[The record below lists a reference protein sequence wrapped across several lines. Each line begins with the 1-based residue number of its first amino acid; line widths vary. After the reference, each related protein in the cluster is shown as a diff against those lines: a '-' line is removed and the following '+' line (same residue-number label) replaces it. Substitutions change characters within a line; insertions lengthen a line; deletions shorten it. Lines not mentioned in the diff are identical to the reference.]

1 MADVEAACNEEES
14 MAFTKLC
21 GFVLALLFALP
32 VHAQSYPAKP
42 VRIVVPFPAGGGL
55 DFTTRVIARKLGD
68 AWGQTVIV
76 ENRPGASGM
85 IGAESVV
92 RSPKDGYTLLSCSPA
107 EVALNAAL
115 YPKMSYDPMRDLA
128 PISLTAIYANV
139 IAVHASVPARNWKEL
154 VALSKRTPGGVGFAS
169 SGTGSTQHLTGEWL
183 KRNAGITLL
192 HVPYKGA
199 APATADLIGGQ
210 IPSGI
215 LGAAPLIPHL
225 QTGRIR
231 AIAVTTE
238 KRAAVL
244 PEVPTLAEVG
254 VKGFTSSQWFG
265 LLAPAGT
272 PREVIAKI
280 NADVQK
286 VLASPDIKEKLAT
299 QGGET
304 YGSTPEAF
312 AAFMKAEHD
321 TYAKIIAQAGIK
333 VD

>member
-1 MADVEAACNEEES
+1 
-14 MAFTKLC
+14 
-21 GFVLALLFALP
+21 
-32 VHAQSYPAKP
+32 
-42 VRIVVPFPAGGGL
+42 
-55 DFTTRVIARKLGD
+55 
-68 AWGQTVIV
+68 
-76 ENRPGASGM
+76 
-85 IGAESVV
+85 
-92 RSPKDGYTLLSCSPA
+92 
-107 EVALNAAL
+107 
-115 YPKMSYDPMRDLA
+115 
-128 PISLTAIYANV
+128 
-139 IAVHASVPARNWKEL
+139 L
-154 VALSKRTPGGVGFAS
+154 VALSKQTAGGIGFAS

-183 KRNAGITLL
+183 KRNTSINLL

-225 QTGRIR
+225 QARRIR
-231 AIAVTTE
+231 AIAVTTA
-238 KRAAVL
+238 KRTAVL

-272 PREVIAKI
+272 PREIIEKI
-280 NADVQK
+280 NADLQK
-286 VLASPDIKEKLAT
+286 VLASPDVKEKLAT

-304 YGSTPEAF
+304 YGSTAETF
-312 AAFMKAEHD
+312 GRFMKEEHD

>member
-1 MADVEAACNEEES
+1 MHVTRLRTLVVS
-14 MAFTKLC
+14 LF
-21 GFVLALLFALP
+21 FALP
-32 VHAQSYPAKP
+32 VHAQTPSAGSGSSFPSKS

-55 DFTTRVIARKLGD
+55 DFTTRIIARKLSD
-68 AWGQTVIV
+68 AWGQTVV
-76 ENRPGASGM
+76 VDNRPGASGM

-92 RSPKDGYTLLSCSPA
+92 RAPKDGYTLLSCSPA
-107 EVALNAAL
+107 EVALNPAL
-115 YPKMSYDPMRDLA
+115 YPKMSYDPLRELA
-128 PISLTAIYANV
+128 AISLTAIYANV
-139 IAVHASVPARNWKEL
+139 IAIHTSIPAHNWKEL
-154 VALSKRTPGGVGFAS
+154 VAVSRRTPGGLGFAS

-183 KRNAGITLL
+183 KRNAGINLL

-225 QTGRIR
+225 QAGRIR

-238 KRAAVL
+238 KRTTAL
-244 PEVPTLAEVG
+244 PDVPTLAEVG
-254 VKGFTSSQWFG
+254 VRGFTSSQWFG
-265 LLAPAGT
+265 FLAPAGT
-272 PREVIAKI
+272 PREIIVKV
-280 NADVQK
+280 NADLQK
-286 VLASPDIKEKLAT
+286 VLASPDVKEKLAT

-312 AAFMKAEHD
+312 ATFMKAEHD

>member
-1 MADVEAACNEEES
+1 MKRLSAGCI
-14 MAFTKLC
+14 
-21 GFVLALLFALP
+21 ALLAAMLWHPAFG
-32 VHAQSYPAKP
+32 QSFPAKP
-42 VRIVVPFPAGGGL
+42 VRLIVPFPAGGGL
-55 DFTTRVIARKLGD
+55 DFTTRIIAQKLGD
-68 AWGQTVIV
+68 VWGQGVVV

-92 RSPKDGYTLLSCSPA
+92 RSPRGGYTLLSCSPA

-115 YPKMSYDPMRDLA
+115 YPKMSYDPLRELA

-139 IAVHASVPARNWKEL
+139 LAVHASVPARSWKEL
-154 VALSKRTPGGVGFAS
+154 VALSRQTAGGIGFGS

-183 KRNAGITLL
+183 KRNAGINLL

-199 APATADLIGGQ
+199 APATNDLVGGQ
-210 IPSGI
+210 IPMGI

-225 QTGRIR
+225 KAGRLR
-231 AIAVTTE
+231 ALAVTTA
-238 KRAAVL
+238 KRAPAL

-254 VKGFTSSQWFG
+254 LKFESSQWFG

-272 PREVIAKI
+272 PREVIAKV
-280 NADVQK
+280 NADLQR
-286 VLASPDIKEKLAT
+286 VLALGEVKERLAT

-304 YGSTPEAF
+304 HGTTPEAF
-312 AAFMKAEHD
+312 AAFLRAEHA
-321 TYAKIIAQAGIK
+321 TYAKIIADAAIK

>member
-1 MADVEAACNEEES
+1 MRPIR
-14 MAFTKLC
+14 
-21 GFVLALLFALP
+21 VLAVVAVLFLAFS
-32 VHAQSYPAKP
+32 VRAQTFPTKS
-42 VRIVVPFPAGGGL
+42 VRLVVPFPAGGGL
-55 DFTTRVIARKLGD
+55 DFTTRIVARKLSD
-68 AWGQTVIV
+68 MWGQTVIV

-92 RSPKDGYTLLSCSPA
+92 RAAKDGYTLLSCSPA
-107 EVALNAAL
+107 EVSLNLAL
-115 YPKMSYDPMRDLA
+115 YPKMAYDPLRELA

-139 IAVHASVPARNWKEL
+139 IAVHASVPAKNWKEL
-154 VALSKRTPGGVGFAS
+154 VALSKRTPSGIGFAS

-183 KRNAGITLL
+183 KRNAGINLL

-225 QTGRIR
+225 QAGRIR
-231 AIAVTTE
+231 ALAVTTE
-238 KRAAVL
+238 NRTASL
-244 PEVPTLAEVG
+244 PDVPTLAEVG

-272 PREVIAKI
+272 PREVIMKI

-286 VLASPDIKEKLAT
+286 VLAAPDVKEKLAT

-304 YGSTPEAF
+304 NGSTPEAF
-312 AAFMKAEHD
+312 GAFMKKEYD
-321 TYAKIIAQAGIK
+321 TYAQIIAQAGIK
-333 VD
+333 ID

>member
-1 MADVEAACNEEES
+1 MRRLSAGCIAILAA
-14 MAFTKLC
+14 MLWHP
-21 GFVLALLFALP
+21 VFAQNFP
-32 VHAQSYPAKP
+32 TKP
-42 VRIVVPFPAGGGL
+42 VRLIVPFPAGGGL
-55 DFTTRVIARKLGD
+55 DFTTRVIAQKLGD
-68 AWGQTVIV
+68 AWGHSVVV

-92 RSPKDGYTLLSCSPA
+92 RSPRDGYTLLSCSPA

-115 YPKMSYDPMRDLA
+115 YPKMSYDPLRELA

-139 IAVHASVPARNWKEL
+139 LAVHASVPARSWKEL
-154 VALSKRTPGGVGFAS
+154 VALSRQTAGGIGFGS

-183 KRNAGITLL
+183 KRNAGINLL

-199 APATADLIGGQ
+199 APATTDLVGGQ
-210 IPSGI
+210 IPMGI

-225 QTGRIR
+225 KAGRLR
-231 AIAVTTE
+231 ALAVTTA
-238 KRAAVL
+238 KHTHAL

-254 VKGFTSSQWFG
+254 LKFESSQWFG

-280 NADVQK
+280 NADLQR
-286 VLASPDIKEKLAT
+286 VLALGEVKERLAT

-304 YGSTPEAF
+304 HGTTPEAF
-312 AAFMKAEHD
+312 AAFLKAEHA
-321 TYAKIIAQAGIK
+321 TYARIIADAAIK

>member
-1 MADVEAACNEEES
+1 MVAAR
-14 MAFTKLC
+14 LC
-21 GFVLALLFALP
+21 ALAVSLLLALS
-32 VHAQSYPAKP
+32 VHAQSFPAKP
-42 VRIVVPFPAGGGL
+42 VRIIVPFPAGGGL
-55 DFTTRVIARKLGD
+55 DFTTRVLARKLND
-68 AWGQTVIV
+68 LWGQTVIV

-115 YPKMSYDPMRDLA
+115 YPKMSYDPMRELA
-128 PISLTAIYANV
+128 AISLTAIYANV

-154 VALSKRTPGGVGFAS
+154 VALSKGTPGGIGFAS

-183 KRNAGITLL
+183 KRNAGINLL

-215 LGAAPLIPHL
+215 LGAAPLMPHL
-225 QTGRIR
+225 QSGRIR
-231 AIAVTTE
+231 ALAVTTE

-244 PEVPTLAEVG
+244 PDVPTLADVG

-280 NADVQK
+280 NADLQK
-286 VLASPDIKEKLAT
+286 VLASPDVIEKLAT

-304 YGSTPEAF
+304 HGTTPEAF
-312 AAFMKAEHD
+312 AAFMKKEYD